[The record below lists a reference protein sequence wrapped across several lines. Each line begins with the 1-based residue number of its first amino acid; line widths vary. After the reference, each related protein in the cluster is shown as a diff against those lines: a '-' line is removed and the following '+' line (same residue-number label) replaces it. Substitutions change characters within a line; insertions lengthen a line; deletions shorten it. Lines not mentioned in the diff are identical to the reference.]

1 MPEEKDHTHPLSEP
15 QLLDNLLAYQEGSV
29 VSRTLVKK
37 STGTLTL
44 FAFDKGEGLS
54 EHSTPHDAVVY
65 IVDGVAT
72 ITVGG
77 KESRV
82 EAGEVF
88 LLPANIPHALTAPVP
103 FKMLL
108 VMIREREG

>member
-1 MPEEKDHTHPLSEP
+1 MSPDASAPILSSPTGLSELI
-15 QLLDNLLAYQEGSV
+15 QLQEGSV

-37 STGTLTL
+37 STGTVTL

-54 EHSTPHDAVVY
+54 EHSTPHDALVQ
-65 IVDGVAT
+65 ILDGTAT

-77 KESRV
+77 TPHEVNS
-82 EAGEVF
+82 GEIL
-88 LLPANIPHALTAPVP
+88 LLPANIPHGLTAPVP

-108 VMIREREG
+108 TMIREPAG